1 MYGTLP
7 CTRGD
12 ADELL
17 TEPAAATITPPGM
30 AVPHH
35 VLIELGS
42 RWSSSLVLAEAEVA
56 LHRWSEDVAA
66 LRGYGWGEGRR
77 QRFEA
82 LVDRLRAR
90 HDAVANGAQP
100 LGAAEAQRVERT
112 AARRWHDRAV
122 SILEAGELDHPGIGD
137 ALAKLPPP
145 GEGGTTLLEA
155 LRAAVSTCIELRA
168 RLDPEAADDAFFAEG
183 TRHCAAV
190 AAGIDPNGADGHDR
204 MELLET
210 LDGEVYLTLR
220 GLDRAGRRA
229 FAGDARRAGRYSFQ
243 FLVTIQRGD
252 EPVPARRSDAPQKP

>member
-1 MYGTLP
+1 
-7 CTRGD
+7 
-12 ADELL
+12 
-17 TEPAAATITPPGM
+17 M

-56 LHRWSEDVAA
+56 LHRWREDAA
-66 LRGYGWGEGRR
+66 EMRAYGWGEGRR
-77 QRFEA
+77 RRFEA

-90 HDAVANGAQP
+90 HDAAVSGAQP
-100 LGAAEAQRVERT
+100 LGAAESQRAERT
-112 AARRWHDRAV
+112 VARRWHDRAV
-122 SILEAGELDHPGIGD
+122 SILEAAELDHPAIGD

-155 LRAAVSTCIELRA
+155 LRAAVSTCIEQRA

-190 AAGIDPNGADGHDR
+190 GAGIDPDGADGHDR
-204 MELLET
+204 TELLET

-220 GLDRAGRRA
+220 GLNRAGRRA
-229 FAGDARRAGRYSFQ
+229 FASDARRAGRYEFQ
-243 FLVTIQRGD
+243 FLVSIQRGD
-252 EPVPARRSDAPQKP
+252 EPVPARRSDAPKSP